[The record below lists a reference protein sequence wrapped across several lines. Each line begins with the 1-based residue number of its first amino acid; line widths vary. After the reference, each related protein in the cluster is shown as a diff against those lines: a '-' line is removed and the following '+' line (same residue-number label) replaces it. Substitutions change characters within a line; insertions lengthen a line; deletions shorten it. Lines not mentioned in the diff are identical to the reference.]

1 MIKLKSPKEIEL
13 MRRAGRITAGA
24 RSLAGEMAVVG
35 MKTKEID
42 GAVHSFIVSKGATP
56 AFLNYGGFPASVCI
70 SINEEVIHG
79 IPGNRRLRDGDIV
92 SMDVGAVKDGFIG
105 DCADTFIVGRASEEA
120 VRLVE
125 ATRRCFFEALRFARP
140 GFRVSDISSAVQG
153 CAEMSGFSVVR
164 EFVGHGVG
172 SKLHEEP
179 SVPNFVDRPRKGPD
193 PRIIR
198 GMTIAIEPM
207 VNAGNYAVA
216 IKKDRWT
223 VITNDGSLSAHYEN
237 TVLITDGD
245 PEILTVAEDTRHGT

>member
-13 MRRAGRITAGA
+13 MRLAGRITAGA
-24 RSLAGEMAVVG
+24 RALAGEMAVAG

-42 GAVHSFIVSKGATP
+42 GAVHSFIVSKGARP

-92 SMDVGAVKDGFIG
+92 SMDVGAAKDGFIG

-172 SKLHEEP
+172 AKLHEDP
-179 SVPNFVDRPRKGPD
+179 SVPNFVDSPRKGPD
-193 PRIIR
+193 PRIMR

-207 VNAGNYAVA
+207 VNAGGYAVA
-216 IKKDRWT
+216 TKKDRWT
-223 VITNDGSLSAHYEN
+223 VITNDGSLSAHFEN
-237 TVLITDGD
+237 TILITDGE
-245 PEILTVAEDTRHGT
+245 PEILTVTGEVRDGA

>member
-13 MRRAGRITAGA
+13 MRSAGRITAGA
-24 RSLAGEMAVVG
+24 RALAGEMAIAG

-42 GAVHSFIVSKGATP
+42 GAVHSYIVSKGATP

-92 SMDVGAVKDGFIG
+92 SMDVGAAKDGFIG

-125 ATRRCFFEALRFARP
+125 VTRRCFFEALRFARP

-153 CAEMSGFSVVR
+153 CAELSGFSVVR

-172 SKLHEEP
+172 AKLHEDP
-179 SVPNFVDRPRKGPD
+179 SVPNFVDSPRKGPD
-193 PRIIR
+193 PRIMR

-207 VNAGNYAVA
+207 VNAGGYGVA
-216 IKKDRWT
+216 TKKDRWT
-223 VITNDGSLSAHYEN
+223 VITSDGSLSAHFEN
-237 TVLITDGD
+237 TVLITDGE
-245 PEILTVAEDTRHGT
+245 PEILTVTGDARDGA